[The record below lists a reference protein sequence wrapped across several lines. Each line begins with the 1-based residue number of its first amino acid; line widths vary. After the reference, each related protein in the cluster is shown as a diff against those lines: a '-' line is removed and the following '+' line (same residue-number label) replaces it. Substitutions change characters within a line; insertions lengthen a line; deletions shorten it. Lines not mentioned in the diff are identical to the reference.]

1 MKKILHFLVILLF
14 LGLLLAPIG
23 GIYYLTELE
32 MEQYNDVY
40 VPAVVQKA
48 YGQPLPVERRDMKE
62 FITLSGSFVSTE
74 TFFMELP
81 ELKNTYSARFLVE
94 AGDYIEDG
102 MLLGYTENG
111 KQEIFSTATG
121 VIREIHLGST
131 SYIRMD
137 SNEALALR
145 CSVKDE
151 LWEILERSNLSLSDK
166 DGRPVELLEIEKT
179 MNSFGE
185 RFVYLRLPSGVYGG
199 EAKDLL
205 LYTGKVY
212 TKALVVPNK
221 CLFRLPGDE
230 KTWYVRT
237 VDEEGNALE
246 NVQVSI
252 GFSDG
257 EFTCITGLKE
267 GELLDSGY
275 AAIHG
280 ED

>member
-1 MKKILHFLVILLF
+1 MKKIFHFLVILMF
-14 LGLLLAPIG
+14 LCLLLVPIV
-23 GIYYLTELE
+23 GIYTLTELE
-32 MEQYNDVY
+32 MQQYSDVY
-40 VPAVVQKA
+40 VPAVVQKS
-48 YGQPLPVERRDMKE
+48 YGQPMPVERRDMKE
-62 FITLSGSFVSTE
+62 FITLSGTFVSTE
-74 TFFMELP
+74 TFFMELSD
-81 ELKNTYSARFLVE
+81 LKNTYSARFLVE
-94 AGDYIEDG
+94 VGDYIEEG

-111 KQEIFSTATG
+111 KKEIFSTATG
-121 VIREIHLGST
+121 IIREIHLGSS

-151 LWEILERSNLSLSDK
+151 LLEILERSNLNLTDK

-199 EAKDLL
+199 ETTDLL

-212 TKALVVPNK
+212 TKALVVSNK

-237 VDEEGNALE
+237 VDEQGNALE

-280 ED
+280 EG

>member
-1 MKKILHFLVILLF
+1 MKKFLHAIVFLLF
-14 LGLLLAPIG
+14 LGLLFAPIV
-23 GIYYLTELE
+23 GIYFLTELE
-32 MEQYNDVY
+32 IQQYSEVY
-40 VPAVVQKA
+40 VPPVVQKS
-48 YGQPLPVERRDMKE
+48 YGSPMPVVRMDMRE
-62 FITLSGSFVSTE
+62 FISVSGDYVSTE

-94 AGDYIEDG
+94 TGDYIEEG
-102 MLLGYTENG
+102 MLIGYTEDG
-111 KQEIFSTATG
+111 KKEIRATDAG
-121 VIREIHLGST
+121 IVCEIHIGNT
-131 SYIRMD
+131 SYIRMER
-137 SNEALALR
+137 NEVLALR
-145 CSVKDE
+145 CSVKEE
-151 LWEILERSNLSLSDK
+151 LINILERNKLSLTDK
-166 DGRPVELLEIEKT
+166 DGQYVALLEVEKT

-185 RFVYLRLPSGVYGG
+185 RFVYLKLPSGVYGG
-199 EAKDLL
+199 EEKDLL

-212 TKALVVPNK
+212 TGALVAPSK

-246 NVQVSI
+246 NVRVST

-257 EFTCITGLKE
+257 EYTCITGLKE

-280 ED
+280 EG

>member
-1 MKKILHFLVILLF
+1 MKKVLHFIVILLF
-14 LGLLLAPIG
+14 LGLLLAPIA
-23 GIYYLTELE
+23 GIYFLTELE
-32 MEQYNDVY
+32 MQQYSEVY
-40 VPAVVQKA
+40 VPPVVQKS
-48 YGQPLPVERRDMKE
+48 YGTPIPVVRMDVRE
-62 FITLSGSFVSTE
+62 FVALSGTFVSTE
-74 TFFMELP
+74 TFFMELL
-81 ELKNTYSARFLVE
+81 ELNNTYSARFLVE
-94 AGDYIEDG
+94 PGDYIEEG
-102 MLLGYTENG
+102 MLIGYTENG
-111 KQEIFSTATG
+111 KKEIRSTATG
-121 VIREIHLGST
+121 IIREIHLGST
-131 SYIRMD
+131 SYICMD

-151 LWEILERSNLSLSDK
+151 LLEILERSNLNLSDK
-166 DGRPVELLEIEKT
+166 DGQPVELLEIEKT
-179 MNSFGE
+179 INPFGE
-185 RFVYLRLPSGVYGG
+185 RYVYLKLPTGVYGG
-199 EAKDLL
+199 EAKNLL

-212 TKALVVPNK
+212 TKALVVSNK

-237 VDEEGNALE
+237 VDEQGNALE

-257 EFTCITGLKE
+257 EFTCITGLEE